1 MNHSIHGHTSMC
13 DQAIFAVKALTSE
26 ISRKQPLNHGILV
39 V

>member
-13 DQAIFAVKALTSE
+13 DQAIFAIKALTTE
-26 ISRKQPLNHGILV
+26 ISRKQAPNHVILV